1 MPPYKH
7 KNRAGAIRW
16 GYMFSLPGS
25 TRKDRRRISKG
36 GFATRREAADAE
48 AVRRIEEQQRLE
60 LAKAGSGVSAKP
72 PRTLASL
79 LEEFFKQH
87 VDGNLAPKTA
97 ERYHEQAAYLHPE
110 LLAMPL
116 NDITP
121 LHLNREWKRL
131 LVSGGR
137 HQRTKEA
144 RPLSKKTVRN
154 IAGVLS
160 SAFARAIKWGLLTA
174 NPVTNSEPPIPAK
187 RKRISLTTAQQDLL
201 IASAT
206 GPWCIQTYLKL
217 DAALGARR
225 GEILALRWQDIED
238 GRVTIARSLSQTR
251 DGLVFKSTKEDNIL
265 VIGLPPSE
273 RPALEEHRKRQDE
286 FRAQFG
292 ADYRSDLD
300 LIFAN
305 PDGTPFNPDSISAT
319 VSALFKRLKIPKPK
333 GSSLHLLRHSH
344 GSHMLA
350 NGVPLPVVSQRLG
363 HSSVRTTADIYA
375 HAIHGQD
382 DEAVRKWEEYQDIE
396 RNGPSPV
403 RRIFNEFSDVAAR
416 GSATCRKL

>member
-1 MPPYKH
+1 MPHYKH
-7 KNRAGAIRW
+7 KTRSGTIEW

-25 TRKDRRRISKG
+25 TRNERRRISKG
-36 GFATRREAADAE
+36 GFTTRREAADAE
-48 AVRRIEEQQRLE
+48 ALRRIEERQKLE

-79 LEEFFKQH
+79 LVEFFKQH

-97 ERYHEQAAYLHPE
+97 ERYHQEAAYLHSE

-116 NDITP
+116 NEITS

-131 LVSGGR
+131 LISGGHHR
-137 HQRTKEA
+137 RTKEA

-160 SAFARAIKWGLLTA
+160 SAFARAIKWGLLPV
-174 NPVTNSEPPIPAK
+174 NPVTNSEPPTPAK
-187 RKRISLTTAQQDLL
+187 RKRIALTTPQQDLL

-206 GPWCIQTYLKL
+206 GPWCIQTYLTVE
-217 DAALGARR
+217 AALGGRR
-225 GEILALRWQDIED
+225 GEILALRWQDLED
-238 GRVTIARSLSQTR
+238 SRVTIARSLSQTR
-251 DGLVFKSTKEDNIL
+251 EGLVFKSTKEENIL
-265 VIGLPPSE
+265 VIGLPASAQA
-273 RPALEEHRKRQDE
+273 ALEFHRKKQDE

-292 ADYRSDLD
+292 ADYRNDLD

-305 PDGTPFNPDSISAT
+305 PEGTPLKPDSISAT
-319 VSALFKRLKIPKPK
+319 VSALFKRLKIQKPK
-333 GSSLHLLRHSH
+333 GSSLHLFRHSH

-350 NGVPLPVVSQRLG
+350 NGVSLTVVSQRLG

-382 DEAVRKWEEYQDIE
+382 DEAVRKWEEYQE
-396 RNGPSPV
+396 RNRAQRTNPGTE
-403 RRIFNEFSDVAAR
+403 N
-416 GSATCRKL
+416 LQ